1 MQREVARTLPMSAA
15 GLASRA
21 LCVLC
26 DEARS
31 EVAVGRRRASISSP
45 NARSVRTP
53 LERLGVFTPPPF
65 VGRLEEMAAWNE
77 AVQRTPL
84 CVVTGPAG
92 VGKTA
97 LAREFLHKASDRNAA
112 YVRCEPH
119 DRVET
124 VVARAER
131 ALDIVP
137 GTLKQVLASEPRLL
151 VLDELHR
158 LAPDASAR
166 LLDGFVD
173 GFSGQGLQATPS
185 VAMGR
190 VLGLSRDV
198 LPLRR
203 GDSARADLKLAG
215 LSVDDSR
222 TLWVRLEE
230 LWGPTPQAAC
240 DTAIERTRGV
250 PLALRR
256 EYARAAADKKAWDVS
271 ALPDGERR
279 VLCAASVLRLPA
291 TPAALGVLV
300 PTTSV
305 EKAVRELL
313 RRQLLDQLSDG
324 RLEVHDVVRASAL
337 EALSPSERSTLELGC
352 AALLDDEDPRALAWE
367 QTDGAALAVAEPVD
381 RLREAVR
388 HLVEANELA
397 QAEARLLAS
406 EALAARRGGGGEV
419 LALIALLENA
429 GQSTVALKSL
439 EIGVLARLGR
449 VAEALELF
457 DGMERDTKDDDQI
470 DPELRILCAEL
481 SLFQGD
487 LSLAQNRVQP
497 LVDHIQP
504 ETRARALLVLA
515 RVDVERGNAEAARK
529 KIKSA
534 MDSDKGR
541 HSASLKAR
549 LRLLMASIDERD
561 GQEASARQTLG
572 RMATMASLSSGSEH
586 EAEVSAA
593 LSGCLAEEG
602 RFAEA
607 EQSLAMA
614 ERAAREHDRPALGDE
629 IRRRRAVVLALSG
642 RLRDAEATF
651 RDLSEKARA
660 RGDELSALRAE
671 AELALVLLGRGRA
684 KEASQLLQSS
694 CAAATQ
700 RGLAAL
706 AADARV
712 GRAEAELDELRLS
725 SACELANSVVSEPLA
740 TGRARARARRAL
752 VRASG
757 WQDKTPLEAFPGGHD
772 ASLADLLCAAE
783 ITVARGD
790 AVRALELY
798 REVALSCERAGR
810 HAELS
815 RALAEVAR
823 LHLARGERH
832 DAENAATRAL
842 SEGVS
847 CGMDRA
853 TARALLV
860 RAALARDEGDLEV
873 ARASATD
880 AFTVA
885 RAASLGIESYACAA
899 AAELIC
905 REAGDSASA
914 TLTGEHAYYA
924 RCGAAA
930 TLSDVARTAADRLLH
945 DLGLIPARPFRM
957 ITATGSSSYVAEVDP
972 AMHRMDERDLVVD
985 GVREQILRMGKSV
998 ADLRR
1003 RSLLKKLLFLFC
1015 ASPGKIFSKEDIVKR
1030 VWGVDYHP
1038 LRHDAAL
1045 FTNIMRLRRL
1055 LGAQG
1060 EEILRVGEGG
1070 YRLVPPTDFLFVDR
1084 TQTTYAD

>member
-1 MQREVARTLPMSAA
+1 LV
-15 GLASRA
+15 
-21 LCVLC
+21 
-26 DEARS
+26 
-31 EVAVGRRRASISSP
+31 
-45 NARSVRTP
+45 
-53 LERLGVFTPPPF
+53 
-65 VGRLEEMAAWNE
+65 
-77 AVQRTPL
+77 
-84 CVVTGPAG
+84 VVTGPAG

-97 LAREFLHKASDRNAA
+97 LAREFVTTAPYRNAA
-112 YVRCEPH
+112 YVRCEQH

-124 VVARAER
+124 IVARAER

-137 GTLKQVLASEPRLL
+137 GMLKQVMATEPRLL

-158 LAPDASAR
+158 LSPDASAR
-166 LLDGFVD
+166 LLDGFFD
-173 GFSGQGLQATPS
+173 GVGDKDAQATP
-185 VAMGR
+185 VAVMGR

-203 GDSARADLKLAG
+203 GDSARTDLKLTG
-215 LSVDDSR
+215 LAVDDAR
-222 TLWVRLEE
+222 MLWSRLEE
-230 LWGPTPQAAC
+230 VFGPTPQAAC
-240 DTAIERTRGV
+240 DAAIERTRGV

-256 EYARAAADKKAWDVS
+256 EYARAAVDKKAWDVS
-271 ALPDGERR
+271 GLPESERR

-291 TPAALGVLV
+291 TPAALGVLL
-300 PTTSV
+300 PSV
-305 EKAVRELL
+305 AIEKALRELV
-313 RRQLLDQLSDG
+313 RRQLIDQLPDG

-337 EALSPSERSTLELGC
+337 EALSKTERCTLELGC
-352 AALLDDEDPRALAWE
+352 AALLDDEDPRAVAWE

-388 HLVEANELA
+388 HLVEANELEK
-397 QAEARLLAS
+397 AEQRLLSS

-419 LALIALLENA
+419 LALLALFKDA
-429 GQSTVALKSL
+429 GRSSAALTSL

-457 DGMERDTKDDDQI
+457 DSLERDATDHESI
-470 DPELRILCAEL
+470 APELRLTAAEL
-481 SLFQGD
+481 SLLQGD
-487 LSLAQNRVQP
+487 VAQAQARVRSLS
-497 LVDHIQP
+497 DHIVP
-504 ETRARALLVLA
+504 DVRARGLLVLA
-515 RVDVERGNAEAARK
+515 RVEVERGNLEAARK
-529 KIKSA
+529 KIKVA
-534 MDSDKGR
+534 IDSDKGR
-541 HSASLKAR
+541 QSAGLKAR
-549 LRLLMASIDERD
+549 LRLLLALIDERD
-561 GQEASARQTLG
+561 GQQAAARQILS
-572 RMATMASLSSGSEH
+572 RMSTMASLSSGTDH

-602 RFAEA
+602 RLTEA
-607 EQSLAMA
+607 EQSLAVA

-629 IRRRRAVVLALSG
+629 IRRRRAVVLTLAG
-642 RLRDAEATF
+642 RLRDAESAL

-671 AELALVLLGRGRA
+671 AELARVLLGRGRS
-684 KEASQLLQSS
+684 KEASQLTQSMS
-694 CAAATQ
+694 AAASQ
-700 RGLAAL
+700 RGLAVL

-712 GRAEAELDELRLS
+712 ARAEAELDELRLP
-725 SACELANSVVSEPLA
+725 SASELASTVVTDSLA
-740 TGRARARARRAL
+740 TGRARERARRLLLRVSA
-752 VRASG
+752 
-757 WQDKTPLEAFPGGHD
+757 WNDKTPLDLIPAGPD
-772 ASLADLLCAAE
+772 ASLEDLLCAAE
-783 ITVARGD
+783 ITVVRGD

-798 REVALSCERAGR
+798 REVALHCERAGR
-810 HAELS
+810 RAELS

-823 LHLARGERH
+823 LHLARGERPE
-832 DAENAATRAL
+832 AENAATRAL

-847 CGMDRA
+847 CGTDRA
-853 TARALLV
+853 IARALLV

-885 RAASLGIESYACAA
+885 RAASLSIETYSCAA

-930 TLSDVARTAADRLLH
+930 TLTQAARTAADRLLH

-957 ITATGSSSYVAEVDP
+957 ISAAGTSSYVAEVDP
-972 AMHRMDERDLVVD
+972 AMHRMDDRDLVID
-985 GVREQILRMGKSV
+985 GVRELILRSGKPV

-1015 ASPGKIFSKEDIVKR
+1015 ASPGKTFSKEDIVKR
-1030 VWGVDYHP
+1030 VWCVDYHP

-1070 YRLVPPTDFLFVDR
+1070 YRLVPPADFLFVDR
-1084 TQTTYAD
+1084 TQTTHAD